1 MFRRGC
7 VAACTFAFLLISV
20 AVAGAGPTH
29 EEQRTTANS
38 PFLLPHA
45 IEDHGRQFSGRTHAN
60 TDPLWDAQGSR
71 TQLRKCQS
79 KRKGVFIGAAI
90 GTAVAGAFA
99 VYVVKDLSGNV
110 LGTTRGGSQYV
121 AYWMVGGAA
130 AGALGGLAYCR

>member
-7 VAACTFAFLLISV
+7 VAACTFAFLLIGV
-20 AVAGAGPTH
+20 AVTGAAPTH
-29 EEQRTTANS
+29 QERQTTATS
-38 PFLLPHA
+38 PFRLPHP
-45 IEDHGRQFSGRTHAN
+45 IEGHERQFSGRTHAN
-60 TDPLWDAQGSR
+60 TGPLWDAQGSR

-90 GTAVAGAFA
+90 GTAIAGAFA

-110 LGTTRGGSQYV
+110 LGTTQGSSRYV

-130 AGALGGLAYCR
+130 AGALGGFAYCR

>member
-7 VAACTFAFLLISV
+7 VAACIFAFLLIGV
-20 AVAGAGPTH
+20 AVARAGPTR
-29 EEQRTTANS
+29 EAGQTTANS
-38 PFLLPHA
+38 PFLLPDT
-45 IEDHGRQFSGRTHAN
+45 IEHGRQCSGRMHAN
-60 TDPLWDAQGSR
+60 TDPLWDGQGSR

-90 GTAVAGAFA
+90 GTAIAGAFA
-99 VYVVKDLSGNV
+99 AYVVKDLSGNV

-130 AGALGGLAYCR
+130 AGALGGFAYCR

>member
-7 VAACTFAFLLISV
+7 LATCIFAFLLIG
-20 AVAGAGPTH
+20 VAGAGADPTR
-29 EEQRTTANS
+29 EWRQTTANS

-45 IEDHGRQFSGRTHAN
+45 IEDHGRRFSGRTHAN
-60 TDPLWDAQGSR
+60 TDPLMDSQGSR

-90 GTAVAGAFA
+90 GTVVAGAFA

-110 LGTTRGGSQYV
+110 LGTAQGNSRYV

-130 AGALGGLAYCR
+130 AGALGGFAYCR